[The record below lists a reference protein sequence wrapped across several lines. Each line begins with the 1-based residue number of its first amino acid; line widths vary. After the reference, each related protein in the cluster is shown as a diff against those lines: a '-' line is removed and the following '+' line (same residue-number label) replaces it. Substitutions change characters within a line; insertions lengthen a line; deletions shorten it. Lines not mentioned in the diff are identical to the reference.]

1 MARIL
6 LRGRFYVKQ
15 THLTRQT
22 AHVDWISGVQAAGG
36 FNGMCKTQ
44 RCAACDGFL
53 PSGKSRVKRY
63 SGVLFCRERAAIF
76 AACVTDGETTAVYK
90 KPSSKQGKKALC
102 CIILRR
108 FACLFYFLL
117 LDFVKK
123 QNIITII
130 SYSRGINSYSCILI
144 CQIQNLT
151 DAISRQIMINNS
163 S

>member
-1 MARIL
+1 MVF
-6 LRGRFYVKQ
+6 G
-15 THLTRQT
+15 
-22 AHVDWISGVQAAGG
+22 S
-36 FNGMCKTQ
+36 
-44 RCAACDGFL
+44 
-53 PSGKSRVKRY
+53 S
-63 SGVLFCRERAAIF
+63 FCRERAAIF
-76 AACVTDGETTAVYK
+76 AAFVTDGETTVGYK
-90 KPSSKQGKKALC
+90 KPSSEQGKKALC

-151 DAISRQIMINNS
+151 DAISRQIMINES
-163 S
+163 T